1 MGGETRT
8 AANVGHGMRRE
19 VWPAATPRR
28 KMRRRE
34 MCASA
39 SRTPTAAT
47 RMTTTRMTATA
58 GVTAFRSE
66 CRSSHAQGKANG
78 SDQGN

>member
-47 RMTTTRMTATA
+47 RMTATA